1 MTEKS
6 NFIVNYVQIWN
17 LTQVVQ
23 ITKMVQNSFN
33 ILTFITQIVFFS
45 YNPVGLMVF
54 IRSSSKNV
62 SYSSIVRFSH
72 AKPFCASGSLGYQ
85 LKGER
90 ITW

>member
-1 MTEKS
+1 MRTNS
-6 NFIVNYVQIWN
+6 NIIVNHTEIWN
-17 LTQVVQ
+17 LPVSGSSGSS
-23 ITKMVQNSFN
+23 ITE
-33 ILTFITQIVFFS
+33 IVLFS
-45 YNPVGLMVF
+45 YKPVGLMVF

-72 AKPFCASGSLGYQ
+72 AKPFCASGFLGYQ